1 MSDPD
6 AFFPAQSHAPGWP
19 ARTKFTML
27 AYAYKLREAG
37 EDTLPFEFKVSS
49 DRVGWM
55 VIKVTSPRR
64 GGLPTIQSLITRVK
78 EAISDEE
85 LDGVY
90 RKPVVVITAENLND
104 PMVNMDFKERFR
116 NHDHPIDLEHLHERF
131 GSITRIDE
139 N

>member
-90 RKPVVVITAENLND
+90 ASATL
-104 PMVNMDFKERFR
+104 RFAGV
-116 NHDHPIDLEHLHERF
+116 HLSFVHAQLAKNWFDNGPSQVPQTCRCNYGGKSE
-131 GSITRIDE
+131 
-139 N
+139 

>member
-1 MSDPD
+1 MRSLMACMPLPRF
-6 AFFPAQSHAPGWP
+6 ALLG
-19 ARTKFTML
+19 FTSRLFMPNSPKIGL
-27 AYAYKLREAG
+27 TMVRLR
-37 EDTLPFEFKVSS
+37 
-49 DRVGWM
+49 
-55 VIKVTSPRR
+55 
-64 GGLPTIQSLITRVK
+64 
-78 EAISDEE
+78 
-85 LDGVY
+85 Y